1 MFLYFPLTLYFIKIN
16 ISEMPG
22 SGQKH
27 YGCFNCPNRVRQKDR
42 HIISSRNR
50 AFIAKLTGRTPSNS
64 DFLCNKCRC
73 MCQHHI
79 KRKTSMP
86 SRVQQVPAQSTEA
99 PPFSPPSIPLPFPST
114 SRGHA
119 SCCMCKRQGPKLV
132 VVPVGARHHIFITK
146 EVIIPAGARCCPN
159 HLQQNIDDLNPL
171 SDSTLFNKTGI
182 TELVKFLRN
191 EVLKK
196 ERTRL
201 DFDSGGNLASTDYQ
215 SLLGIP
221 KTAFEDLLK
230 YVEGKVKVT
239 PVRTVRTTLAI
250 FLMKLRGGESN
261 RILSTL
267 FNISKSSVHRG
278 VKSIR
283 TVLMNG
289 GFVAENLGFGHVTR
303 EQIIQEHTRP
313 LAQMILGDTVSQP
326 AILVLDGTYI
336 YIHKSGNFKFQRQSF
351 SLHKGRPLVK
361 PMIIVSTT
369 GYFVSVLGPYIARN
383 NDATIL
389 NHIMHSNLEDI
400 RSWVQEEDI
409 FVVDRGFRDSL
420 DCLEQMGINAKMPSF
435 LNKGDKQMSTENAN
449 TSRLVTKVWNIIS
462 ISISFNIRYICKI
475 N

>member
-1 MFLYFPLTLYFIKIN
+1 
-16 ISEMPG
+16 MPG

-27 YGCFNCPNRVRQKDR
+27 YGCFNCPKRVRQKDR

-79 KRKTSMP
+79 KKKTSIP
-86 SRVQQVPAQSTEA
+86 SLVQQVPAQSTEA
-99 PPFSPPSIPLPFPST
+99 PPLSPPSIPLPFPST

-119 SCCMCKRQGPKLV
+119 SCCMFKRQGPKLV
-132 VVPVGARHHIFITK
+132 VVPVGVRHHIFITK

-159 HLQQNIDDLNPL
+159 HLQQNIEVNPL

-201 DFDSGGNLASTDYQ
+201 DFDSSGNLASTDYQ

-221 KTAFEDLLK
+221 KSAFEDLLK

-261 RILSTL
+261 RIPLYSTYP
-267 FNISKSSVHRG
+267 NPVY
-278 VKSIR
+278 VE
-283 TVLMNG
+283 V
-289 GFVAENLGFGHVTR
+289 
-303 EQIIQEHTRP
+303 
-313 LAQMILGDTVSQP
+313 
-326 AILVLDGTYI
+326 
-336 YIHKSGNFKFQRQSF
+336 
-351 SLHKGRPLVK
+351 
-361 PMIIVSTT
+361 
-369 GYFVSVLGPYIARN
+369 
-383 NDATIL
+383 
-389 NHIMHSNLEDI
+389 
-400 RSWVQEEDI
+400 
-409 FVVDRGFRDSL
+409 
-420 DCLEQMGINAKMPSF
+420 
-435 LNKGDKQMSTENAN
+435 
-449 TSRLVTKVWNIIS
+449 
-462 ISISFNIRYICKI
+462 
-475 N
+475 

>member
-1 MFLYFPLTLYFIKIN
+1 
-16 ISEMPG
+16 MPG

-132 VVPVGARHHIFITK
+132 VVPVGVRHHIFITK

-191 EVLKK
+191 VVLKK

-201 DFDSGGNLASTDYQ
+201 DFDSRGNLAQQIT
-215 SLLGIP
+215 
-221 KTAFEDLLK
+221 
-230 YVEGKVKVT
+230 KV
-239 PVRTVRTTLAI
+239 
-250 FLMKLRGGESN
+250 
-261 RILSTL
+261 
-267 FNISKSSVHRG
+267 
-278 VKSIR
+278 
-283 TVLMNG
+283 
-289 GFVAENLGFGHVTR
+289 
-303 EQIIQEHTRP
+303 
-313 LAQMILGDTVSQP
+313 
-326 AILVLDGTYI
+326 
-336 YIHKSGNFKFQRQSF
+336 
-351 SLHKGRPLVK
+351 
-361 PMIIVSTT
+361 
-369 GYFVSVLGPYIARN
+369 
-383 NDATIL
+383 
-389 NHIMHSNLEDI
+389 
-400 RSWVQEEDI
+400 
-409 FVVDRGFRDSL
+409 
-420 DCLEQMGINAKMPSF
+420 CLEFQ
-435 LNKGDKQMSTENAN
+435 KQPLRT
-449 TSRLVTKVWNIIS
+449 
-462 ISISFNIRYICKI
+462 Y
-475 N
+475 

>member
-1 MFLYFPLTLYFIKIN
+1 
-16 ISEMPG
+16 
-22 SGQKH
+22 
-27 YGCFNCPNRVRQKDR
+27 
-42 HIISSRNR
+42 
-50 AFIAKLTGRTPSNS
+50 
-64 DFLCNKCRC
+64 
-73 MCQHHI
+73 
-79 KRKTSMP
+79 MP

-132 VVPVGARHHIFITK
+132 VVPVGVRHHIFITK

-278 VKSIR
+278 VKSIG
-283 TVLMNG
+283 TALMNG
-289 GFVAENLGFGHVTR
+289 GFIA
-303 EQIIQEHTRP
+303 II
-313 LAQMILGDTVSQP
+313 
-326 AILVLDGTYI
+326 VLDETYI
-336 YIHKSGNFKFQRQSF
+336 YIYVYTKRWQFQVSATIIQSPQRTATGEANDHCFFNRSLCF
-351 SLHKGRPLVK
+351 STGPL
-361 PMIIVSTT
+361 
-369 GYFVSVLGPYIARN
+369 IARK

-389 NHIMHSNLEDI
+389 NHIMHSNVEDI
-400 RSWVQEEDI
+400 RSGYRRMTYLWLT
-409 FVVDRGFRDSL
+409 VD
-420 DCLEQMGINAKMPSF
+420 LEIP
-435 LNKGDKQMSTENAN
+435 LT
-449 TSRLVTKVWNIIS
+449 I
-462 ISISFNIRYICKI
+462 
-475 N
+475 